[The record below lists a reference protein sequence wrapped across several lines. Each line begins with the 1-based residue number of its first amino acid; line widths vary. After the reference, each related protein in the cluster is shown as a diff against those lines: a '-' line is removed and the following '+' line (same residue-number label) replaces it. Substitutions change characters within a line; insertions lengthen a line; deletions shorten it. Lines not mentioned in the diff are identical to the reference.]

1 MTNQRLTMF
10 VMESSKQQ
18 PVGAS
23 LLAIWAAEFS
33 SAPRTSALP
42 VRPGGRTYSGE
53 SPCRGKSRPVAGD
66 NRVAAMRGGQQSEAN
81 WRSVGN
87 ELDSAANSDER
98 AGSVRV

>member
-42 VRPGGRTYSGE
+42 VRPGGRTYSTVV
-53 SPCRGKSRPVAGD
+53 KVH
-66 NRVAAMRGGQQSEAN
+66 
-81 WRSVGN
+81 VGV
-87 ELDSAANSDER
+87 SQ
-98 AGSVRV
+98 GP